1 MVAASRPTLDQRRPD
16 WAAGPGTSRR
26 IDLQPLSDAD
36 ARGLVAEILRFVDDV
51 PDALV
56 DLAVAHSDGNP
67 FYVEELVK
75 TLMEEGVVQVAA
87 DGPWTVDLSRLRA
100 VIVPPTLSGV
110 LQARLDALPAD
121 ERAAVQHASVVGRT
135 FWDDAVATLLSGNG
149 GPDSDDV
156 RPALDR
162 VRRRELVW
170 RNEHS
175 SFSDCT
181 EYRFKHALL
190 RDAAY
195 ETVLL
200 RNRGPLHVAAAAWME
215 RRAGERIDEHL
226 APIAEHLALGGEHR
240 RAAVMFERAAKNASA
255 TGGLTT
261 ACSLYRRALDSLAQ
275 DGDDHGVAATR
286 IRVELADLLE
296 LSGDLSAARLELER
310 AEQDASALGD
320 DTLLALALCRRARLS
335 INVGDV
341 REGEVLLHRALPL
354 AEVAGGRV
362 LADVL
367 LAQCWLLDVTEQYE
381 AAVEP
386 AHRALD
392 ASRAVGDL
400 DLELR
405 ARNRV
410 AVTLM
415 RADRLDDSAA
425 HLEAALAL
433 ARRVRNPVREAMILS
448 SKGVVEH
455 MRASADG
462 SNLDLAVEYHTE
474 AAAICHEHGMDNGM
488 PEMLGN
494 LAQVEVESGRVA
506 DGVAHAHECLAQ
518 ILGEGHRAGGRLR
531 RDRHRTGP
539 PRRR

>member
-1 MVAASRPTLDQRRPD
+1 M
-16 WAAGPGTSRR
+16 
-26 IDLQPLSDAD
+26 
-36 ARGLVAEILRFVDDV
+36 
-51 PDALV
+51 
-56 DLAVAHSDGNP
+56 
-67 FYVEELVK
+67 
-75 TLMEEGVVQVAA
+75 
-87 DGPWTVDLSRLRA
+87 
-100 VIVPPTLSGV
+100 
-110 LQARLDALPAD
+110 
-121 ERAAVQHASVVGRT
+121 
-135 FWDDAVATLLSGNG
+135 
-149 GPDSDDV
+149 
-156 RPALDR
+156 
-162 VRRRELVW
+162 RRRELVW

-226 APIAEHLALGGEHR
+226 APIAEHLALGGEHG

-296 LSGDLSAARLELER
+296 LSGDLSAARLEVEP

-320 DTLLALALCRRARLS
+320 DTLLAFALCRLARLS
-335 INVGDV
+335 IVVGDV
-341 REGEVLLHRALPL
+341 REAEVLLQRALPL

-386 AHRALD
+386 VP
-392 ASRAVGDL
+392 SRPRCQPSGRRC
-400 DLELR
+400 R
-405 ARNRV
+405 AR
-410 AVTLM
+410 AAGPHLGWPSACPESTDSMTPPPTWTL
-415 RADRLDDSAA
+415 RL
-425 HLEAALAL
+425 HWPG
-433 ARRVRNPVREAMILS
+433 RVRNPVREAMILM
-448 SKGVVEH
+448 VEGLAGAP
-455 MRASADG
+455 RASAEDPT
-462 SNLDLAVEYHTE
+462 STSPSSTTRRRRRSAVSTGWTT
-474 AAAICHEHGMDNGM
+474 AC
-488 PEMLGN
+488 PRLLSN
-494 LAQVEVESGRVA
+494 LAQAEVESGRVD
-506 DGVAHAHECLAQ
+506 DGVAHARECL
-518 ILGEGHRAGGRLR
+518 LR
-531 RDRHRTGP
+531 TWEKGIAPVAAFAVIVIAAGP
-539 PRRR
+539 PRRRRHRARAPDDRHRDGRPAYPRATSARR